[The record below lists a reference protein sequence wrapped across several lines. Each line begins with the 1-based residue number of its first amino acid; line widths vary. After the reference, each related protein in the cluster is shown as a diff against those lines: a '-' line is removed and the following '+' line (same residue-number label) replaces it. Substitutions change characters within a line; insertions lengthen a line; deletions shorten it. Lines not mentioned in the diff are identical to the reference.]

1 MIAPGMIIGFL
12 AGLSAG
18 AILGILFA
26 PKKGE
31 ETRRQLK
38 EKAMAARERMQQQM
52 TMQKGRIKQTA
63 EEAAESTKEAVK
75 NTKEAA
81 QETSLPR

>member
-1 MIAPGMIIGFL
+1 MTPPGIIIGFL

-31 ETRRQLK
+31 ETRRELR
-38 EKAMAARERMQQQM
+38 EKAVAARAKVQEQI
-52 TMQKGRIKQTA
+52 TKQ
-63 EEAAESTKEAVK
+63 KEAMK
-75 NTKEAA
+75 QRAKTATSKGKEAS
-81 QETSLPR
+81 QNTEETTLPR